1 MTVSTVLRPRPRPEA
16 QADTVS
22 DRVLDLLRYEARP
35 YAIVLHRH
43 ERFAGIATRAD
54 YVATL
59 ELLLGFHRPLDRWIA
74 ATLRPLAAELQ
85 LTRRAKA
92 PLIGRDLAALNA
104 VPGALRFQ
112 PAPLRNEIPYALGWL
127 YGIEL
132 VGLGGRLVA
141 RRLGQALGI
150 RADASAAYFTGYG
163 AESGEAWRALT
174 RTISRRVVS
183 DADRTAALDGVTD
196 FFEALSD
203 WLSLP

>member
-1 MTVSTVLRPRPRPEA
+1 MTATTVLRPRPRPEA
-16 QADTVS
+16 QAEQS
-22 DRVLDLLRYEARP
+22 SERVLNLLRYEARP
-35 YAIVLHRH
+35 YTILLHRH
-43 ERFAGIATRAD
+43 ERIAGIATRAD

-92 PLIGRDLAALNA
+92 PLLSRDLAALNA

-112 PAPLRNEIPYALGWL
+112 PLPLRGAIPYALGWL
-127 YGIEL
+127 YGVEL

-141 RRLGQALGI
+141 RRLGQALGV
-150 RADASAAYFTGYG
+150 RADAGAAYFTGYG
-163 AESGEAWRALT
+163 ADASEAWRALT
-174 RTISRRVVS
+174 RTISRRVNSES
-183 DADRTAALDGVTD
+183 DRMAALDGMTD